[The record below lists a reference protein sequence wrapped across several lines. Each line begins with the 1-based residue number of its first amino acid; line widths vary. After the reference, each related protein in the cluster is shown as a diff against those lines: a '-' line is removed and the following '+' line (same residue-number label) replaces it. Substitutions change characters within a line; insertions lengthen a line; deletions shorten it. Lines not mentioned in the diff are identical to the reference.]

1 MPHGVLLRQVTYV
14 IMMKSLI
21 LGQINLNTSLLQET
35 QKVILLIN
43 ILSASSLSRIN
54 LDKNLP
60 TKKVW

>member
-1 MPHGVLLRQVTYV
+1 MPHGVLLGQVTYV
-14 IMMKSLI
+14 IIMKSLI